1 MPNNKSERAPPPPIP
16 TWLQKHSI
24 VFFDLHTSLHII
36 IRKTLLPSERQRHI
50 HKMVEA
56 AKEVWRRAN
65 AVCFDVDSTLIIEE
79 GIDALA
85 KYCGVGEKVA
95 EW

>member
-1 MPNNKSERAPPPPIP
+1 
-16 TWLQKHSI
+16 
-24 VFFDLHTSLHII
+24 
-36 IRKTLLPSERQRHI
+36 
-50 HKMVEA
+50 MVEA